1 MGFVLKTLMYNFLGV
16 TIRWVEIKFPIK
28 GESEIIQSYEEAIE
42 KYPNIKLAVIG
53 LFFLNIIT

>member
-1 MGFVLKTLMYNFLGV
+1 MYNFLGV

-28 GESEIIQSYEEAIE
+28 DESEIIQSYEEAIE